1 MTSSAA
7 DHGGAPTPPSVVH
20 LSDLPPR
27 RGRAPRIELRRFL
40 GTARHAEQLGHLRVA
55 HLTDQHFGR
64 VTPLAVQEAAIELTN
79 DQRPDLVVMT
89 GDFVA
94 HSQRYLDQLVATLAK
109 LEAPAIAVLGNH
121 DHWSGADEVARALDR
136 AGVQLL
142 RNQHTVVTLRHE
154 PLQVVGLDDSYTGH
168 ADVERAT
175 KGLDPRLPTLGL
187 SHVAEEADALWRHG
201 VPLVLSGHTHAGQI
215 TLARL
220 NEIAL
225 GKLVGHKYVHGLYG
239 TRRPVELEPAGAV
252 YVSAGIGASVMPLRV
267 GERGRREIA
276 VFELGCEAPLV
287 DEHHA
292 EQPALPG
299 RKPSEK
305 LQEKRRRQN
314 EAKMWRREVALAK
327 QMMEGRREP
336 SLPLAAPDD
345 DDG

>member
-1 MTSSAA
+1 MLYTRR
-7 DHGGAPTPPSVVH
+7 HVH
-20 LSDLPPR
+20 LSDLPPK
-27 RGRAPRIELRRFL
+27 RAKTPRIELRRFL

-64 VTPLAVQEAAIELTN
+64 VTPHAVQEAAIELTN
-79 DQRPDLVVMT
+79 AERPDLVVLT

-94 HSQRYLDQLVATLAK
+94 HSQKYLDQLMETLAK
-109 LEAPAIAVLGNH
+109 IAAPSIAVLGNH

-136 AGVQLL
+136 AGVLLL
-142 RNQHTVVTLRHE
+142 RNQHTSITLGHQRI
-154 PLQVVGLDDSYTGH
+154 QVVGLDDSYTGH

-175 KGLDPRLPTLGL
+175 KGLDPHLPTIGL
-187 SHVAEEADALWRHG
+187 SHVAEEADALWNHG

-239 TRRPVELEPAGAV
+239 ARRPKELDPKGAV

-267 GERGRREIA
+267 GDRGRREIA
-276 VFELGCEAPLV
+276 LFELGCEAPEL
-287 DEHHA
+287 DEHHT

-299 RKPSEK
+299 RTPSEK
-305 LQEKRRRQN
+305 LKEKRRRQN
-314 EAKMWRREVALAK
+314 EAKMWRREQEAAK
-327 QMMEGRREP
+327 QQVGGGRGP
-336 SLPLAAPDD
+336 SVPIVPGEDVGD
-345 DDG
+345 R